1 MALVL
6 HDSLDQPSVP
16 GTELGKLGQR
26 VHQLEKIVS
35 DHDQQLRTLD
45 AWSTVGWL
53 LSKDDP
59 LGTTLL
65 TRLQDWNT
73 NRPASGPH
81 PWGPPRRTLAHTLV
95 REIIPHLPSSSAFV
109 TLHQTLLDPA
119 ELERTSINFMTVK
132 KTKDG
137 AILLKLR
144 PTWLQTAAWTDGISY
159 LDRYIKEHN
168 GTKLQTEPPVGPL
181 MRNIHL
187 RNRAK

>member
-1 MALVL
+1 MQFADLTSKLPTLPKKRKTSKEPSGTMALVL

-81 PWGPPRRTLAHTLV
+81 P
-95 REIIPHLPSSSAFV
+95 
-109 TLHQTLLDPA
+109 
-119 ELERTSINFMTVK
+119 
-132 KTKDG
+132 
-137 AILLKLR
+137 
-144 PTWLQTAAWTDGISY
+144 
-159 LDRYIKEHN
+159 
-168 GTKLQTEPPVGPL
+168 
-181 MRNIHL
+181 
-187 RNRAK
+187 